1 MQWGNL
7 RPFLILALVTGS
19 SYLQARVIRA
29 PQVEFRQFYTL
40 GPHGRIVIQNLYGD
54 VSITGWDRED
64 VLVEAIKR
72 APSRRGLDDAR
83 VVVEPSDGSLSIHTL
98 YAGNE
103 VGRPASVEYRIV
115 VPRSATLDDV
125 KLVNG
130 GLSIDGVTGPVK
142 ATAVNGAIH
151 AQRLAGRAELSTV
164 NGPLEADFAEVSR
177 ARPISLSSVNGPIR
191 LSIPCGAAVSLS
203 AHNRSGG
210 IDSQVGQVSREQDG
224 QRLHTQLNR
233 GGAQIRLENVN
244 GGISIKQL

>member
-1 MQWGNL
+1 MSVWGYL
-7 RPFLILALVTGS
+7 RPLVGLALVAGS
-19 SYLQARVIRA
+19 CLQARVIRA

-54 VSITGWDRED
+54 VSITAWDREE

-72 APSRRGLDDAR
+72 AANRKGLEDAR
-83 VVVEPSDGSLSIHTL
+83 VIVEPSNGALSIHTL
-98 YAGNE
+98 YGGNE
-103 VGRPASVEYRIV
+103 TGRPASVEYRIT

-130 GLSIDGVTGPVK
+130 GLSIEGVAGPVK
-142 ATAVNGAIH
+142 ASAVNGAIR
-151 AQRLAGRAELSTV
+151 AQRLGGRADLSTV
-164 NGPLEADFAEVSR
+164 NGALEAEFDQVSR
-177 ARPISLSSVNGPIR
+177 ARPISLCSVNGPIR
-191 LSIPCGAAVSLS
+191 LSIPSGAAASVS

-210 IDSQVGQVSREQDG
+210 IDSQFGHVSREQDG
-224 QRLHTQLNR
+224 QRLHALLNR

>member
-1 MQWGNL
+1 MQWGIL
-7 RPFLILALVTGS
+7 RPFFILALVTG
-19 SYLQARVIRA
+19 SYLQARVIRT

-83 VVVEPSDGSLSIHTL
+83 VVVEPAEGSLSIHTL

-103 VGRPASVEYRIV
+103 TGRPASVEYRIT
-115 VPRSATLDDV
+115 VPRSATLDEV

-142 ATAVNGAIH
+142 ATAVNGPIH

-164 NGPLEADFAEVSR
+164 NGALEAEFAAVSR
-177 ARPISLSSVNGPIR
+177 TRPISLSSVNGPIR
-191 LSIPCGAAVSLS
+191 LSIPCGAGVSLS

-224 QRLHTQLNR
+224 QRLHTQVNR

>member
-1 MQWGNL
+1 MQWGNMRL
-7 RPFLILALVTGS
+7 FLILALASGN
-19 SYLQARVIRA
+19 YLQARVVRA
-29 PQVEFRQFYTL
+29 PQVEFRQFFTL

-54 VSITGWDRED
+54 VTITGWDRED

-72 APSRRGLDDAR
+72 APNRKGLDDAR
-83 VVVEPSDGSLSIHTL
+83 VIVEPSEGSLSIHTL

-103 VGRPASVEYRIV
+103 TGRPASVEYRITM
-115 VPRSATLDDV
+115 PRSAALDEV

-151 AQRLAGRAELSTV
+151 AQGLAGRAELSTV
-164 NGPLEADFAEVSR
+164 NGALEAAFDQVSR
-177 ARPISLSSVNGPIR
+177 TRPITLSSVNGPIR

-210 IDSQVGQVSREQDG
+210 IDSQIGQVSREQDG
-224 QRLHTQLNR
+224 QRLHAPLNHS
-233 GGAQIRLENVN
+233 GAPIHVENVN
-244 GGISIKQL
+244 GGISIKKL

>member
-7 RPFLILALVTGS
+7 RPFLILALVSG

-54 VSITGWDRED
+54 VTITGWDRED

-72 APSRRGLDDAR
+72 APSRRGLEDAR
-83 VVVEPSDGSLSIHTL
+83 VVVEPSEGSLSIHTL
-98 YAGNE
+98 YGGNE
-103 VGRPASVEYRIV
+103 TGRPASVEYRIV
-115 VPRSATLDDV
+115 VPRSAALDDV
-125 KLVNG
+125 RLVNG

-142 ATAVNGAIH
+142 AIAVNGAIH
-151 AQRLAGRAELSTV
+151 AQRLSGRAELSTV
-164 NGPLEADFAEVSR
+164 NGSLEADFAEVSR

-191 LSIPCGAAVSLS
+191 LSIPCGAGVSLS